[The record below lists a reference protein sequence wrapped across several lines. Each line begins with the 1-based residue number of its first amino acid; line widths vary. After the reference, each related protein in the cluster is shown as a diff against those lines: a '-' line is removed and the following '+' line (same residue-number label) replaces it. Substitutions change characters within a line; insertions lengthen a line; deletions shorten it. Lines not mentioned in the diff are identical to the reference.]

1 MTWRIELDED
11 VRKTLKK
18 LDKPVAQQILR
29 KLREIESLD
38 DPTTMGKPLL
48 SNRSGFWVYRV
59 GDYRVVCDIQYG
71 QLIVLVIELQH
82 RSEAY
87 K

>member
-1 MTWRIELDED
+1 MTWKIELDED

-38 DPTTMGKPLL
+38 DPITMGKPLL
-48 SNRSGFWVYRV
+48 SHHKGFWVYRV
-59 GDYRVVCDIQYG
+59 GDFRVLCDIQYG
-71 QLIVLVIELQH
+71 QLMVLVIERQH

>member
-1 MTWRIELDED
+1 MTWKVELDED

-29 KLREIESLD
+29 KLREIESLE
-38 DPTTMGKPLL
+38 DPTAMGKPLL
-48 SNRSGFWVYRV
+48 SNRKGFWAYRI
-59 GDYRVVCDIQYG
+59 GDYRVICDIQYG
-71 QLIVLVIELQH
+71 QLIVLVIELRH